1 MYLDVARPRPA
12 GVHLR
17 RAGQSAHFAS
27 FVTQITLLGG
37 LRITVYDGNMRF
49 TEYFNVSAALALLV
63 ASVLSLAPL
72 GASASTQLIM
82 VEQDDCPYC
91 EKFHHE
97 IGPAYPKTDEG
108 RTAPLRI
115 VKLHDKWPAEFS
127 AVQKATV
134 TPTFILIEDNREIDR
149 IVGYPG
155 DEYFWFLLGEMLD
168 KRAP

>member
-1 MYLDVARPRPA
+1 M
-12 GVHLR
+12 
-17 RAGQSAHFAS
+17 
-27 FVTQITLLGG
+27 LLLTG
-37 LRITVYDGNMRF
+37 L
-49 TEYFNVSAALALLV
+49 
-63 ASVLSLAPL
+63 LSLMPA
-72 GASASTQLIM
+72 AAAASTQLIM

-97 IGPAYPKTDEG
+97 IGPAYPKTAEG

-115 VKLHDKWPAEFS
+115 VMLHAEWPTELS
-127 AVQKATV
+127 TIDKATV

>member
-1 MYLDVARPRPA
+1 MLLDQGLQASTC
-12 GVHLR
+12 G
-17 RAGQSAHFAS
+17 RAGQSADIAS
-27 FVTQITLLGG
+27 FVTQITLSSESL
-37 LRITVYDGNMRF
+37 ITVYDGHMRF
-49 TEYFNVSAALALLV
+49 TEYFKKIAAETLLLAVL
-63 ASVLSLAPL
+63 LSLMPL
-72 GASASTQLIM
+72 AAAASTQLIM

-97 IGPAYPKTDEG
+97 IRPAYPKTDEG

-115 VKLHDKWPAEFS
+115 VMLHDEWPAEFS
-127 AVQKATV
+127 TINKATV

-168 KRAP
+168 KRDP